1 MRRAV
6 GGEPNP
12 QEYEQKQAQL
22 TELKRLTASRLKS
35 IQRLKNL

>member
-12 QEYEQKQAQL
+12 QEYEEKKAQL
-22 TELKRLTASRLKS
+22 AQLKRLEDEGKIDLY
-35 IQRLKNL
+35 